1 MYLNFDL
8 LDKILN
14 SRYYFDSLSCNACLS
29 SEKGYDLIEHA
40 YDLIALDD
48 VFCLAD
54 AITNLRKAINYRV
67 TDLFKNLGLEHLN
80 FNQLGKDRKLEKL
93 GTLGIIKPLLINKL
107 RKIRNGIEYD
117 GNDPPTKEECEEL
130 VDIVWYFYRS
140 TDRYCN
146 IKPDE
151 LIVEWE
157 EDGQS
162 YYFGISFD
170 FSKHSGII
178 VKGRFPEKYISQEKE
193 YLYSIP
199 LKKVTTKDYSE
210 NDIASKFKLFHIF
223 HEAEIERENL
233 NDYLELLTIALVEW
247 GI

>member
-14 SRYYFDSLSCNACLS
+14 SRYYFDSLSYNACLS
-29 SEKGYDLIEHA
+29 SEKGYDLIKHA

-48 VFCLAD
+48 VFYLAD
-54 AITNLRKAINYRV
+54 AVTNLRKAINYRV
-67 TDLFKNLGLEHLN
+67 TDLFKNLGLEYLK

-107 RKIRNGIEYD
+107 LKIRNGIEYD
-117 GNDPPTKEECEEL
+117 GNNPPTKEECEEL

-178 VKGRFPEKYISQEKE
+178 VKGRFPDKYITQEKKQ
-193 YLYSIP
+193 LYSIP
-199 LKKVTTKDYSE
+199 LKSAITKDYSE
-210 NDIASKFKLFHIF
+210 SDFSNGLELFHIF
-223 HEAEIERENL
+223 HEAEIARENL
-233 NDYLELLTIALVEW
+233 NDYLELLNIALIEW
-247 GI
+247 GT